1 MRLVAV
7 VGSAVRSG
15 KTRIAVETVVR
26 SAVDSEPDLETD
38 IIDLAMDHVPI
49 LDGKSQL
56 ESNELAQT
64 MLRARSGTVFLFA
77 TPIYRGT
84 YTGAL
89 KNFLDHLPLEAL
101 EGRVVGL
108 VATGA
113 TLHHYLA
120 IDHQLRGLLAWF
132 NAYLLPGSVYLDS
145 TAFSGPALAD
155 PERLKQLQQLGE
167 SLVTVARK
175 LDGQPAVPAC
185 LTRQMLDRTRQ

>member
-64 MLRARSGTVFLFA
+64 ML
-77 TPIYRGT
+77 
-84 YTGAL
+84 
-89 KNFLDHLPLEAL
+89 
-101 EGRVVGL
+101 
-108 VATGA
+108 
-113 TLHHYLA
+113 
-120 IDHQLRGLLAWF
+120 
-132 NAYLLPGSVYLDS
+132 
-145 TAFSGPALAD
+145 
-155 PERLKQLQQLGE
+155 
-167 SLVTVARK
+167 
-175 LDGQPAVPAC
+175 
-185 LTRQMLDRTRQ
+185 